1 MIKVRLSGGNAM
13 HMGKGKSMRQYDV
26 VVIGAGV
33 SGSAVARELSRKE
46 RRIAVLEK
54 ACDVCEGTSKANS
67 GIVHAGYDAVP
78 GTLKAKLNVLGNERM
93 ESLSRELDFSF
104 KRNGSLVLCFEEEGI
119 PKLEELYERG
129 LKNGVKGLALLSGE
143 EVRKMEPA
151 VSAEVVKALYA
162 PTGGIVCPFGL
173 NIALA
178 ENACENGVEFFFNHP
193 VEKIARSEAGYEIE
207 AGGESFFA
215 KIVVNAAGVHADE
228 IHNMVWEQAD
238 GISGDEEKVLDAIVG
253 DEEKV
258 LDATAGDGE
267 QTQKE
272 HRVSGRLAIVARRG
286 QYCLMDKRV
295 GGLVHS
301 TIFQL
306 PSKMGKGILVTP
318 TVHGNLLTGP
328 TAEDIPNK
336 EGVNTTADGLEKV
349 LTLATKSIPGL
360 PTRQVITSFA
370 GLRAHCEGENGE
382 EDFVIGEMKGA
393 DGFFD
398 VAGIES
404 PGLTSAPAI
413 GEYVAELINE
423 KYPVPD
429 KKGFLETRK
438 GIPHMA
444 EADPETKKR
453 LIAEDPA
460 YANVICRC
468 EVVTEG
474 EIVNAIRRP
483 LGAKTLDGVKR
494 RTRAGMGRCQAG
506 FCSPR
511 VVEIL
516 ARELSVDE
524 AQITKAGG
532 DSYFLIG
539 YDKEKYLEG
548 KTDSCKMNEEK
559 AENTGEVRA

>member
-1 MIKVRLSGGNAM
+1 MK
-13 HMGKGKSMRQYDV
+13 KYDV

-93 ESLSRELDFSF
+93 ESLSKELDFSF
-104 KRNGSLVLCFEEEGI
+104 QRNGSLVLCFEEEGI
-119 PKLEELYERG
+119 PKLQELYERG
-129 LKNGVKGLALLSGE
+129 LKNGVKGLTLLNGD

-151 VSAEVVKALYA
+151 VSEEVVKALYA

-178 ENACENGVEFFFNHP
+178 ENACENGVEFFFDHP
-193 VEKIARSEAGYEIE
+193 VEKITRTETGYEIE

-215 KIVVNAAGVHADE
+215 KVVVNAAGVHADE
-228 IHNMVWEQAD
+228 LHNMVWEQVEGMAREA
-238 GISGDEEKVLDAIVG
+238 GKA
-253 DEEKV
+253 

-267 QTQKE
+267 QTKKE
-272 HRVSGRLAIVARRG
+272 HRVSGRLEIVARRG

-349 LTLATKSIPGL
+349 LTLAAKSIPGL

-382 EDFVIGEMKGA
+382 EDFVIGEMEGA

-413 GEYVAELINE
+413 GAYVAELIDQ
-423 KYPVPD
+423 KYPAPD
-429 KKGFLETRK
+429 KEGFLETRK

-444 EADPETKKR
+444 EADPETRIR

-532 DSYFLIG
+532 DSYFLTG
-539 YDKEKYLEG
+539 YDKEKYWEG
-548 KTDSCKMNEEK
+548 KTDSCEEK
-559 AENTGEVRA
+559 ERSAMTADCGEKEGKTAKTDACETKAEKAAKADTGEVRA